1 VVFYKPTT
9 TVRLPLLCRELITN
23 PIAHPPSYL
32 DPTHLTFS
40 TLSSILLRLSIGYL
54 SARSIGQDSFLIPI
68 YATATRIRIE
78 VVDLYELRSY
88 LLSVI
93 HEFNELGYN
102 IYAYIHSW
110 ARSVRMYFVLC
121 DREDLREKTI
131 LPYTFSLKKG
141 KWA

>member
-9 TVRLPLLCRELITN
+9 MVRLPLLCRELITN

-32 DPTHLTFS
+32 DSTHLTFS
-40 TLSSILLRLSIGYL
+40 TLSSIFLRLPIGYL

-68 YATATRIRIE
+68 YATATRIRME

-88 LLSVI
+88 PLSVI

-102 IYAYIHSW
+102 TYAYIHS
-110 ARSVRMYFVLC
+110 
-121 DREDLREKTI
+121 
-131 LPYTFSLKKG
+131 
-141 KWA
+141 